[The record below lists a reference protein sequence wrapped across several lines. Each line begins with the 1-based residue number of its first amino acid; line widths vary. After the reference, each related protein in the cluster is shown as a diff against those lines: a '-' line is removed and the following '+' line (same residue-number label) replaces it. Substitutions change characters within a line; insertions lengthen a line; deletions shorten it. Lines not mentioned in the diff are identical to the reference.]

1 MRPGVAEI
9 DQVIQ
14 LNLLPHRELS
24 RKKKR
29 EQYVASVLIAALVGG
44 GVSVLA
50 ASWFK
55 SAISNQNAINLMLD
69 AEILTLDK
77 QIKDIK
83 GLESQIG
90 ALQARQRTVED
101 VQSDRNQSVHLLGEL
116 SQQLP
121 QGVLLSKVVQSDQQV
136 MINGTAQSNEQ
147 VSELLRNLAAASA
160 WFTKPELVESAATV
174 LQLSNKE
181 QRPMFNFSVRALL
194 VRASPAGANP
204 ARPAASATGASG
216 AASDAVR
223 AP

>member
-1 MRPGVAEI
+1 
-9 DQVIQ
+9 
-14 LNLLPHRELS
+14 
-24 RKKKR
+24 
-29 EQYVASVLIAALVGG
+29 
-44 GVSVLA
+44 
-50 ASWFK
+50 
-55 SAISNQNAINLMLD
+55 MLD

>member
-1 MRPGVAEI
+1 M
-9 DQVIQ
+9 IQ
-14 LNLLPHRELS
+14 LNLLPHREIA

-29 EQYVASVLIAALVGG
+29 EQYIASVLLAALMGG
-44 GVSVLA
+44 GISVLA

-55 SAISNQNAINLMLD
+55 SAINDQNAINRTLT

-101 VQSDRNQSVHLLGEL
+101 VQSDRNQSVHLLSEL

-121 QGVLLSKVVQSDQQV
+121 PGVLLTRLTQSDQQV
-136 MINGTAQSNEQ
+136 QISGTAQSNEQ
-147 VSELLRNLAAASA
+147 VSELLRNLAGAST

-181 QRPMFNFSVRALL
+181 QRPMFNFSIRAVLTRAPTTGVISVR
-194 VRASPAGANP
+194 PP
-204 ARPAASATGASG
+204 TAAPVASG
-216 AASDAVR
+216 TGPEAVR

>member
-1 MRPGVAEI
+1 M
-9 DQVIQ
+9 IQ
-14 LNLLPHRELS
+14 LNLLPHRETA

-29 EQYVASVLIAALVGG
+29 EQYVASVLLAAMVGG
-44 GVSVLA
+44 GMSILA

-55 SAISNQNAINLMLD
+55 AAIHSQNTINAMLD

-83 GLESQIG
+83 GLESQIS

-121 QGVLLSKVVQSDQQV
+121 PGVLLTRVAQTEQQV
-136 MINGTAQSNEQ
+136 FISGTAQSNEQ
-147 VSELLRNLAAASA
+147 VSELLRNLAGASA
-160 WFTKPELVESAATV
+160 WFTKPELVESVATV
-174 LQLSNKE
+174 LQLPNKE

-194 VRASPAGANP
+194 VRVPVAGVLLPQASA
-204 ARPAASATGASG
+204 AASGASG
-216 AASDAVR
+216 IAPVVVR
-223 AP
+223 EP